1 MKKNLQ
7 NIINYGKVIGIY
19 FIYLLIILL
28 ALSSFTLC
36 LRSLTSIYYS
46 DDHIDDRYGALDTNT
61 KQVIDEEIKKL
72 MKNKRINVY
81 FSYLYKDLNETY
93 KDRLY
98 GGEKYIFLYYNE
110 EDNSFKVSSDI
121 KLVEK
126 MNLNYIIENGDIKTT
141 FENAVNLIDKKIDK
155 QSKKMFYKSEKIA
168 VLVSLFSFFATVI
181 FIIVFFAIICS
192 DKISRILMDSKEE
205 IRENAIK
212 KIDKKILQEET
223 EKATDNRDDTDTTN
237 NIDDNDETNKTE

>member
-19 FIYLLIILL
+19 FIYVLIISL

-36 LRSLTSIYYS
+36 LRGLTSIYYS

-98 GGEKYIFLYYNE
+98 SGEKYIFLYYNE

-155 QSKKMFYKSEKIA
+155 QSKKIFYKSENIA
-168 VLVSLFSFFATVI
+168 ILVSLFSFLATI
-181 FIIVFFAIICS
+181 LFIVVFINIIYS

-223 EKATDNRDDTDTTN
+223 EKATDNGDDTGTTN